1 MYVYGIKDCGEQ
13 VQSSGSE
20 TMSDEDEDKETAAP
34 DKTSGNGRML
44 RTVGAVG
51 AFISGMLI

>member
-1 MYVYGIKDCGEQ
+1 MRDQ

-20 TMSDEDEDKETAAP
+20 TIYDEDEDKETAAP
-34 DKTSGNGRML
+34 NKTSGNGCML

-51 AFISGMLI
+51 AFISGLLI